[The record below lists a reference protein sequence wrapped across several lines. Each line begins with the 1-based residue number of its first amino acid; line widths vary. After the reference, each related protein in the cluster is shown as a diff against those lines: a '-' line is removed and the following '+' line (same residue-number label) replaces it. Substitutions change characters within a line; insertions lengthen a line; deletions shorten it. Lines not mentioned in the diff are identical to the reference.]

1 MRIKTILDL
10 FGEARYMRSII
21 KRYGDSL
28 ARGKYYMFSN
38 FRSMSLDKPEVRAV
52 ANKYFIKGKIPARTA
67 KVANALNKSGY
78 FRNKN
83 KNSTEEYVALYS
95 ANNYDKVREIKL
107 FSFDSQKILTICVS
121 NADMQKQL
129 DEYRLFGISYSMPSV
144 RKSDKYPNALEIS
157 MVELNAFPGDVNAL
171 SAIAVS
177 TQNFN
182 PDIDKLRKQSAKDV
196 IAFKYDND
204 EMNLLMGEILSFV
217 SSGVLNIDIPLCIQ
231 HGDLSKDNLIY
242 GVSDGKLDFWWI
254 DWEHARERVF
264 YYDYYFYIINSAMYY
279 DTRALECY
287 MNGECDEMMCKYF
300 SHFGL
305 VFEPDKRRDYL
316 LIATVAFLKER
327 VCDRGNVIALKLYC
341 DFLKKQL
348 ALADNGEN

>member
-107 FSFDSQKILTICVS
+107 FSFDRQRILTICVS
-121 NADMQKQL
+121 AADMQKQL
-129 DEYRLFGISYSMPSV
+129 DEYHLFGTSYSMPSV
-144 RKSDKYPNALEIS
+144 KKNEKYPNSLEIS
-157 MVELNAFPGDVNAL
+157 MVRLNAFPGDL
-171 SAIAVS
+171 SALNAISVS
-177 TQNFN
+177 TQNYN
-182 PDIDKLRKQSAKDV
+182 PDVEKLHKQSAKDV
-196 IAFKYDND
+196 IGFQYDNE
-204 EMNLLMGEILSFV
+204 EMNSLLGEIASFV
-217 SSGVLNIDIPLCIQ
+217 SDDVLSMNVPLCIQ

-242 GVSDGKLDFWWI
+242 GESNGKTDFWWI

-264 YYDYYFYIINSAMYY
+264 FYDYYFYIINSAMYY
-279 DTRALECY
+279 DTGALECY
-287 MNGECDEMMCKYF
+287 MNGECDGMMREYF

-305 VFEPDKRRDYL
+305 VFEPSKRRDYL
-316 LIATVAFLKER
+316 LLSTVAFLKER
-327 VCDRGNVIALKLYC
+327 VCNKGNLIALKLYC
-341 DFLKKQL
+341 EFLKEKL